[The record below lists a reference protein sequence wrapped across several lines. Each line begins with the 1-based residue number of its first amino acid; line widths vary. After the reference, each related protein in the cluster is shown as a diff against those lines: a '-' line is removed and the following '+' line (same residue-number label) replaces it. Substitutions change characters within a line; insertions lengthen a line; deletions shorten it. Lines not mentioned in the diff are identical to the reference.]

1 VVRVN
6 VRDYGEWGKVLARVN
21 CGMRDFF
28 LILILSPMLFLS
40 KSAGAEEGVTGP
52 FICASDPGV
61 VICQVAVPSTTV
73 TDAKLNRGACVS
85 PLETFSIYRNELKS
99 MGREIGDFK
108 DFRGTYKLGDK
119 FALYVTR
126 CSPFELTISAD
137 GQDHLI
143 KLK

>member
-1 VVRVN
+1 
-6 VRDYGEWGKVLARVN
+6 
-21 CGMRDFF
+21 MHFF
-28 LILILSPMLFLS
+28 SI
-40 KSAGAEEGVTGP
+40 SAGAEEASSGP

-61 VICQVAVPSTTV
+61 IICQVAVPSITV
-73 TDAKLNRGACVS
+73 TDAKLNRGACAS
-85 PLETFSIYRNELKS
+85 PLETFSIYKNELKS

-126 CSPFELTISAD
+126 CSPYELAISAD
-137 GQDHLI
+137 GQEYFI